1 MNIRNGHQTVVLVAS
16 PNCQA
21 GNYPIVDEIIYGL
34 PEFNVCYLPGG
45 FGHTGGGWGKPIE
58 LYNAKTKVKTRK
70 CIIPPDRT
78 DTRRIDMDS
87 VEYYKKFFGTDGYA
101 GLIAIGGHNT
111 LTNALQLKC
120 GGIPV
125 IGVPNAPNLDMEGTD
140 YVVGFD
146 GYVESW
152 YQEGFQYIDK
162 LKTDRLVGVLEIPNH
177 DSSITTIAIGLA
189 LKACYICA
197 PDVLID
203 LHEMADRVRYA
214 HKHRGWALVIAN
226 QTVKSSKEDLAN
238 GKPEK
243 MVWDEGKA
251 GRTIGR
257 MMKSMTGI
265 ATEYPRFGFFHRS
278 KETARDTI
286 LGIRCGQK
294 AAELVRAE
302 QWWGLMVAIRGE
314 KILSVPLDNFQSDQ
328 RLHQNSYWYE
338 LLVNRNSGKSQ

>member
-1 MNIRNGHQTVVLVAS
+1 MNINNGYKTVVLAAS

-21 GNYPIVDEIIYGL
+21 GNYAIVDEIIYNL
-34 PEFNVCYLPGG
+34 PEHNVCYLPGG
-45 FGHTGGGWGKPIE
+45 LSSSPGWKNPVE

-70 CIIPPDRT
+70 CIIPNDQT
-78 DTRRIDMDS
+78 DTKIIRLESI
-87 VEYYKKFFGTDGYA
+87 EGYKDYFGPDGYN

-111 LTNALQLKC
+111 LTNALHFKHAEIPII
-120 GGIPV
+120 GI
-125 IGVPNAPNLDMEGTD
+125 PNAPNLDVGGTD
-140 YVVGFD
+140 YCIGFD

-152 YQEGFQYIDK
+152 YQRAIEYIEK

-203 LHEMADRVRYA
+203 LNEMAERVKYA
-214 HKHRGWALVIAN
+214 HRHRGWALVIAN
-226 QTVKSSKEDLAN
+226 QTVKSSQADLDN

-243 MVWDEGKA
+243 MVFEEGKA
-251 GRTIGR
+251 GRMVGKMI
-257 MMKSMTGI
+257 KSITGL
-265 ATEYPRFGFFHRS
+265 ATEYPRFSFFHHS

-294 AAELVRAE
+294 AAELVLAE
-302 QWWGLMVAIRGE
+302 QWWGLMVSIRGE
-314 KILSVPLDNFQSDQ
+314 QILSVPLDNFQSDQ
-328 RLHQNSYWYE
+328 RLHPESYWYE

>member
-1 MNIRNGHQTVVLVAS
+1 MNIHNGHQTVVLAAS

-21 GNYPIVDEIIYGL
+21 GNLAIVDEIIYGL
-34 PEFNVCYLPGG
+34 PDFNVGYIPGG
-45 FGHTGGGWGKPIE
+45 FGPTTDDWEKPIE

-78 DTRRIDMDS
+78 DTRRVSADLVD
-87 VEYYKKFFGTDGYA
+87 YYKKHFGPNGYT

-111 LTNALQLKC
+111 LTNALQLKYN
-120 GGIPV
+120 GIPV
-125 IGVPNAPNLDMEGTD
+125 IGVPNAPNLDIEGTD

-146 GYVESW
+146 GYIESW
-152 YQEGFQYIDK
+152 YQRVIEYIEK

-203 LHEMADRVRYA
+203 LHEMAERVKYA
-214 HKHRGWALVIAN
+214 YKHRGWALVIAN
-226 QTVKSSKEDLAN
+226 QTVKSSQTDLDN

-243 MVWDEGKA
+243 MVFEEGKA
-251 GRTIGR
+251 GRMVGKMI
-257 MMKSMTGI
+257 KSITGL
-265 ATEYPRFGFFHRS
+265 ATEYPRFSFFHHS

-302 QWWGLMVAIRGE
+302 QWWGLMVSIRGE

-328 RLHQNSYWYE
+328 RLHPNSYWYE